1 MNISHCQ
8 QIVCLLLECQ
18 DTSEIKDILK
28 MKYYRKEDEFFF
40 NLVAQKAVEYYFKIN
55 DIDAWEH
62 SYLLRRF
69 KPYERKA
76 INALNIVK
84 IYLRPADFE
93 EIITSKQLINA
104 LKEIKKSLA
113 FIQNVLDSN
122 YTRANEI
129 MQLSTS
135 KLVA

>member
-1 MNISHCQ
+1 LDTQNISK
-8 QIVCLLLECQ
+8 
-18 DTSEIKDILK
+18 IKDILD
-28 MKYYRKEDEFFF
+28 MNYYKKEDDLFFPI
-40 NLVAQKAVEYYFKIN
+40 VGRKAIVHYFKVN
-55 DIDAWEH
+55 DIDCREH

-76 INALNIVK
+76 INALDTVK
-84 IYLRPADFE
+84 NFLDSE
-93 EIITSKQLINA
+93 EVITSSQLINA

-122 YTRANEI
+122 YTRANQI
-129 MQLSTS
+129 MQLNKA

>member
-8 QIVCLLLECQ
+8 QIASLLLECQ
-18 DTSEIKDILK
+18 DTSGIKDILK
-28 MKYYRKEDEFFF
+28 MKYYSKEDEFFF
-40 NLVAQKAVEYYFKIN
+40 NLMAQKAVKHYLKIN
-55 DIDAWEH
+55 DIDCWEH

-93 EIITSKQLINA
+93 ETITSKQLINA
-104 LKEIKKSLA
+104 LKEIKKSLP
-113 FIQNVLDSN
+113 FIQNVLNPD
-122 YTRANEI
+122 YTRANQI
-129 MQLSTS
+129 MQLNKT

>member
-1 MNISHCQ
+1 M
-8 QIVCLLLECQ
+8 LECQ

-28 MKYYRKEDEFFF
+28 MKYSRKEDEFFF
-40 NLVAQKAVEYYFKIN
+40 NLMAQKAVKHYFKTN
-55 DIDAWEH
+55 EIDCWEH

-84 IYLRPADFE
+84 IYLRPSDFE
-93 EIITSKQLINA
+93 ETITPKQLINA

-113 FIQNVLDSN
+113 FIQNVLDPD
-122 YTRANEI
+122 YTRAKQI
-129 MQLSTS
+129 LQLI
-135 KLVA
+135 KVKNVA